1 MLCSVFYSRVY
12 RQANRQTRIGA
23 NRLWG
28 GGGWKRKGFSSVNYI
43 QLHFKHCLT
52 NRSSI
57 HTGTLDGVAGVQVYL
72 NLGEFI
78 GGNVQLL
85 GQLDHNVVVHV
96 LYVGR
101 TAIKSHRQVHFNEDV
116 SIWER
121 M

>member
-1 MLCSVFYSRVY
+1 MFTARPIDRPGLG
-12 RQANRQTRIGA
+12 QTGC
-23 NRLWG
+23 G
-28 GGGWKRKGFSSVNYI
+28 EGGGWKRKGFSSVNYI

-96 LYVGR
+96 FYVGR

-116 SIWER
+116 SIWGR